1 MANASLKNFK
11 LEDFSRSKET
21 ASDSDASEDNEDE
34 DKSNSDSS
42 SKSRSDIKTD
52 PSERLFN
59 ISQFVKAE
67 LLHDFGS
74 EDSEDDK
81 DKDHD
86 WVINREIVRTHVK
99 RKHQSDSR

>member
-21 ASDSDASEDNEDE
+21 ASDTEASEDDEDE
-34 DKSNSDSS
+34 DNSNSS

-74 EDSEDDK
+74 EDSEDEME
-81 DKDHD
+81 
-86 WVINREIVRTHVK
+86 EISVT
-99 RKHQSDSR
+99 